1 LYVGHKKSFIL
12 IRFIGNCSVSPLS
25 GVALSTIFT
34 FRCDKWTDPESPL
47 VYEFSYGGN
56 QSWTMFSY
64 RIIPSGIDI
73 SVTDWLV
80 AGGESNNYTLT
91 VQFTVKDD
99 IGSKAVQY
107 VDVQVAIFLLH
118 VHVFCYIGL

>member
-1 LYVGHKKSFIL
+1 
-12 IRFIGNCSVSPLS
+12 
-25 GVALSTIFT
+25 
-34 FRCDKWTDPESPL
+34 
-47 VYEFSYGGN
+47 
-56 QSWTMFSY
+56 MFSY

-99 IGSKAVQY
+99 VGSKAVQY